1 MTLCIL
7 ILFDIS
13 PAFHCWHDCLLIFS
27 LFLESMTHLFWN
39 FHSFCPL
46 FFCLLWRCLFWLLL
60 NKRALQVYSSRS
72 FTLCVCVYVCVCVCT
87 KSLQLCHTLCNPMDH
102 SLPGS
107 SNHGILQ
114 VRILEWVTMP
124 SSRVFSWLRNYES
137 CIGRQFFT
145 SIVTWEALFLFY
157 THCIKGQKYMTP
169 KNEFP
174 QVQRYPI
181 FYWGRAEENYQ

>member
-1 MTLCIL
+1 MLS
-7 ILFDIS
+7 LFDIS

-60 NKRALQVYSSRS
+60 NKRALQVYSSWS

-124 SSRVFSWLRNYES
+124 SSRVSCQLRVWATREATLPWITSLTFSEGETQPEDELIYR
-137 CIGRQFFT
+137 
-145 SIVTWEALFLFY
+145 FLKVCPPEY
-157 THCIKGQKYMTP
+157 
-169 KNEFP
+169 
-174 QVQRYPI
+174 
-181 FYWGRAEENYQ
+181 